1 MRPVILRDIEERI
14 ATPSPEGF
22 VYPRYGGYCFSS
34 IPSAVGCM
42 LGQRKTTSLSAIL
55 DRAGVEPSQP
65 LTVISFLID
74 GFGYRQW
81 IEYAGR
87 YEFLHRL
94 TEKGVVAPLT
104 AVFPSTT
111 AAALTTIHSGLT
123 PQQHGLPEW
132 WVYFE
137 ELGQIVVTLPFS
149 PLAGQIQDE
158 LLLYGADP
166 EMLFHGKTI
175 YDKLARSGVPSF
187 SLIHTP
193 ISGSAYSSVVM
204 AGSEV
209 MPFKDAPDLMHKLL
223 DKVSEQRGPAY
234 FQVYWGAI
242 DSAAHEHGVHSSDYL
257 AELDKFFTPLSKDF
271 LDRFPASKSRQTVML
286 VTADHGQINVDPK
299 ETLYLDQYPQLTQ
312 CLRTGR
318 DKRSILPWGSARDV
332 FLATE
337 VGKVEDAFQFLS
349 TALKDRATVVRADDA
364 LGQGLF
370 GAGKLHQGFKSRI
383 GDILILPRGNLTL
396 WYSRPGH
403 ERFKLL
409 GMHGGLSSDEMLVPF
424 AVAKMSDLT

>member
-1 MRPVILRDIEERI
+1 MRPVILRDIEEQI
-14 ATPSPEGF
+14 AGPDPEGF
-22 VYPRYGGYCFSS
+22 VYPGYGGYCFSS
-34 IPSAVGCM
+34 IPSAIRYV
-42 LGQRKTTSLSAIL
+42 LGLRKTTPLSRLL
-55 DRAGVEPSQP
+55 DRAGVEPARP

-81 IEYAGR
+81 LEYAGR
-87 YEFLHRL
+87 YEFLNRL
-94 TEKGVVAPLT
+94 TDRGVVAPLT

-175 YDKLARSGVPSF
+175 YDTLAKSGVPSF
-187 SLIHTP
+187 NLIHDS
-193 ISGSAYSSVVM
+193 IAGSAYSSVVM
-204 AGSEV
+204 AGSDV
-209 MPFKDAPDLMHKLL
+209 MSFKDAPDLMHKLL
-223 DKVSEQRGPAY
+223 DKVSQQQGSAY

-242 DSAAHEHGVHSSDYL
+242 DSAAHEYGVHSSNYL
-257 AELDKFFTPLSKDF
+257 AELDQFFTSSSKDF
-271 LDRFPASKSRQTVML
+271 LNRFPASKSRQTIML
-286 VTADHGQINVDPK
+286 VTADHGQINVDPN
-299 ETLYLDQYPQLTQ
+299 ETLYLDHYPQLTKW
-312 CLRTGR
+312 LRTGR
-318 DKRSILPWGSARDV
+318 DRTPILPWGSARDV

-337 VGKVEDAFQFLS
+337 AGKAEDAFQFLS
-349 TALKDRATVVRADDA
+349 AVLKDKATVIKSGDA
-364 LGQGLF
+364 MGRGLF
-370 GAGKLHQGFKSRI
+370 GTGKLHQEFRSRI
-383 GDILILPRGNLTL
+383 GDILVLPHGNQTL

-409 GMHGGLSSDEMLVPF
+409 GMHGGLSPDEMLVPF
-424 AVAKMSDLT
+424 AAAKMSELT

>member
-1 MRPVILRDIEERI
+1 MILRDVEEQI
-14 ATPSPEGF
+14 ARPRSDGF

-34 IPSAVGCM
+34 IPPAVRYLFG
-42 LGQRKTTSLSAIL
+42 LRKTTPLSAIL
-55 DRAGVEPSQP
+55 DEAKIEPARPQ
-65 LTVISFLID
+65 TVISFLID

-81 IEYAGR
+81 LEYAGK
-87 YEFLHRL
+87 YEFLKRL

-166 EMLFHGKTI
+166 EMLFYGKTI
-175 YDKLARSGVPSF
+175 YDTLAKSGVPSF
-187 SLIHTP
+187 NLIHTA

-204 AGSEV
+204 ADSDV
-209 MPFKDAPDLMHKLL
+209 IPFKDAPDLIHKLL
-223 DKVSEQRGPAY
+223 DMVSQQQGPAN

-242 DSAAHEHGVHSSDYL
+242 DSAAHEHGVHSTDYL
-257 AELDKFFTPLSKDF
+257 AELDKFFGSLSTYF
-271 LDRFPASKSRQTVML
+271 LDQFPASKSRQTVML
-286 VTADHGQINVDPK
+286 VTADHGQVNVDPK
-299 ETLYLDQYPQLTQ
+299 DTLYLDQYAELTQ
-312 CLRTGR
+312 YLRTGR
-318 DKRSILPWGSARDV
+318 DRGRILPWGSARDV

-337 VGKVEDAFQFLS
+337 QGRLEDAFQFLS
-349 TALKDRATVVRADDA
+349 TLLRDRATILKTDDA
-364 LGQGLF
+364 VGQGLF
-370 GAGKLHQGFKSRI
+370 GKGKLHQEFRSRI
-383 GDILILPRGNLTL
+383 GDILILPHGNLTL

-403 ERFKLL
+403 ERFRLL
-409 GMHGGLSSDEMLVPF
+409 GMHGGLSPDEMLVPF
-424 AVAKMSDLT
+424 GIGRMSDLT

>member
-1 MRPVILRDIEERI
+1 MRPVILRDIEEQI
-14 ATPSPEGF
+14 ARPGPDGF

-34 IPSAVGCM
+34 IPSAVRYLFG
-42 LGQRKTTSLSAIL
+42 LRKTTPLSAIL
-55 DRAGVEPSQP
+55 ERAGIEPGQP

-74 GFGYRQW
+74 GFGYKQW
-81 IEYAGR
+81 LEYARR
-87 YEFLHRL
+87 YEFLNRL
-94 TEKGVVAPLT
+94 TERGVVAPLT

-175 YDKLARSGVPSF
+175 YDTLAKSGVPSF
-187 SLIHTP
+187 NLVHDS

-209 MPFKDAPDLMHKLL
+209 MSFKDAPDLTHKLL
-223 DKVSEQRGPAY
+223 DKVSQQQAPAY

-242 DSAAHEHGVHSSDYL
+242 DSAAHEYGVHSSDYL
-257 AELDKFFTPLSKDF
+257 AELDRFFTSLSKDF
-271 LDRFPASKSRQTVML
+271 LDRFPASKSRQTIML

-312 CLRTGR
+312 ILRTGR
-318 DKRSILPWGSARDV
+318 DRGRILPWGSARDV
-332 FLATE
+332 FLAAE
-337 VGKVEDAFQFLS
+337 AGKAEDAFQFLS
-349 TALKDRATVVRADDA
+349 TVLKDKAAVIKTDDA
-364 LGQGLF
+364 LGRGLF
-370 GAGKLHQGFKSRI
+370 GTGKLHQEFSSRI
-383 GDILILPRGNLTL
+383 GDILILPHGRLTL

-409 GMHGGLSSDEMLVPF
+409 GMHGGLSPDEMLVPF
-424 AVAKMSDLT
+424 AAAKMSELT